1 MHCTVGPTQDPI
13 WSNLRRLPGRLRKPR
28 RAWRRA
34 GSAHPRDGSRPAA
47 VTGSG
52 CHDALVEPGTHD
64 ASRRTYLAEER
75 TLLAWWRSG
84 LAAFAVA
91 LGVGRLLPALLDEDG
106 QGPFVALGVA
116 YALLGLGLVL
126 FGSLRERAQAKALAE
141 GGFAPLSRALV
152 TALTAYLTLLALA
165 TIALVLSV

>member
-1 MHCTVGPTQDPI
+1 MEP
-13 WSNLRRLPGRLRKPR
+13 
-28 RAWRRA
+28 
-34 GSAHPRDGSRPAA
+34 
-47 VTGSG
+47 
-52 CHDALVEPGTHD
+52 DARD

-91 LGVGRLLPALLDEDG
+91 IGVGRLLPALLDDAG
-106 QGPFVALGVA
+106 KGPFVALGVA
-116 YALLGLGLVL
+116 YALLGLALVL

-152 TALTAYLTLLALA
+152 TALTVYLAVLAVA
-165 TIALVLSV
+165 TIALVLWV

>member
-1 MHCTVGPTQDPI
+1 MAEGLGRPMRGIDHA
-13 WSNLRRLPGRLRKPR
+13 RPGGVR
-28 RAWRRA
+28 
-34 GSAHPRDGSRPAA
+34 
-47 VTGSG
+47 G
-52 CHDALVEPGTHD
+52 CHDALVEPDSQD

-91 LGVGRLLPALLDEDG
+91 VGVGRLLPALLDEDG
-106 QGPFVALGVA
+106 EGPFVALGVG

-141 GGFAPLSRALV
+141 GGFAPLSRTLV

>member
-1 MHCTVGPTQDPI
+1 M
-13 WSNLRRLPGRLRKPR
+13 
-28 RAWRRA
+28 
-34 GSAHPRDGSRPAA
+34 
-47 VTGSG
+47 
-52 CHDALVEPGTHD
+52 EPGSHD

-91 LGVGRLLPALLDEDG
+91 VGVGRLLPALLD
-106 QGPFVALGVA
+106 QGDQAPFVALGVA

-141 GGFAPLSRALV
+141 GGFAPLSRAVV
-152 TALTAYLTLLALA
+152 TALTAYLTLLAIA

>member
-1 MHCTVGPTQDPI
+1 M
-13 WSNLRRLPGRLRKPR
+13 
-28 RAWRRA
+28 
-34 GSAHPRDGSRPAA
+34 
-47 VTGSG
+47 
-52 CHDALVEPGTHD
+52 EPGTHD

-91 LGVGRLLPALLDEDG
+91 VGVGRLLPALLDEDG
-106 QGPFVALGVA
+106 RGPFVALGVA

-152 TALTAYLTLLALA
+152 TALTAYLALLGLA

>member
-1 MHCTVGPTQDPI
+1 MHCVVAPAQDPI
-13 WSNLRRLPGRLRKPR
+13 WSNLCRPLGRTRRTSRRVGRLGRTP
-28 RAWRRA
+28 RA
-34 GSAHPRDGSRPAA
+34 GVDHARP
-47 VTGSG
+47 GGIRG
-52 CHDALVEPGTHD
+52 CHDAFVEPDSHD

-84 LAAFAVA
+84 LAAFAVSV
-91 LGVGRLLPALLDEDG
+91 GVGRLLPALLDEDG

-152 TALTAYLTLLALA
+152 TAFTAYLTLLALA

>member
-1 MHCTVGPTQDPI
+1 V
-13 WSNLRRLPGRLRKPR
+13 
-28 RAWRRA
+28 
-34 GSAHPRDGSRPAA
+34 
-47 VTGSG
+47 
-52 CHDALVEPGTHD
+52 VEPEARD

-91 LGVGRLLPALLDEDG
+91 VGVGRLLPALLEEDG
-106 QGPFVALGVA
+106 EGPFVALGVA